1 MATPERSIPQRQRRH
16 GKTVAG
22 IQVRTNNDLEMHA
35 EDSRLSRIWE
45 KFHDEGLAHSIP
57 DKAAGSP
64 VYGVYT
70 EFDDG
75 VAGDYSVLAGVEVTD
90 EEKVPEEYATATLEA
105 GDYLV
110 FQGRGKMPDTVIETW
125 GQVWHHFEGEEAPE
139 RAFLTDYEVY
149 EGDDKV
155 TIYVGVK

>member
-1 MATPERSIPQRQRRH
+1 VATPERSTPVRQSCH

-35 EDSRLSRIWE
+35 EDSRLSRLWE
-45 KFHDEGLAHSIP
+45 KFNDEALSQSIP

-75 VAGDYSVLAGVEVTD
+75 VDADYSVLAGVEVTD
-90 EEKVPEEYATATLEA
+90 EEKVPEDFAIVTLEA
-105 GDYLV
+105 GEYLV
-110 FQGRGKMPDTVIETW
+110 FHGQGKMPETVVETW
-125 GQVWHHFEGEEAPE
+125 GQVWHYFDSEDAPE
-139 RAFLTDYEVY
+139 RAFATDYEVY
-149 EGDDKV
+149 EGADQI
-155 TIYVGVK
+155 TIYIGVK